1 MQNNTRIK
9 VSHTNFRSQ
18 QNINPQPQSQQYQT
32 PICSFSNGTSITI
45 LLYIL
50 TLILGTLNVGIIGYN
65 FGYYKGSYRTSL
77 FHSELTF
84 LTVFSIGFVL
94 NVISLVIKLFTRVRK
109 FKFLICKKIRQN
121 HWFVYIHVNSTNFS
135 IQKNTYEKFVKMI
148 DLFTFTLV
156 TSSIWHFF

>member
-94 NVISLVIKLFTRVRK
+94 NVISLVIKLFTRVRQ
-109 FKFLICKKIRQN
+109 FKFLICIN
-121 HWFVYIHVNSTNFS
+121 
-135 IQKNTYEKFVKMI
+135 KFVKTI
-148 DLFTFTLV
+148 DLFTFTKFT
-156 TSSIWHFF
+156 TSISRNFLSKIIFMKNSSKLLICLHLLWSPR

>member
-109 FKFLICKKIRQN
+109 FKFLICIK
-121 HWFVYIHVNSTNFS
+121 NSSKRLICLHSLGSPCQFH
-135 IQKNTYEKFVKMI
+135 E
-148 DLFTFTLV
+148 
-156 TSSIWHFF
+156 FFYPK